1 MTETNDSC
9 AICCDTFNKAT
20 REPVKCP
27 SCDFTACKTCV
38 RKFLTTTTSGPKCM
52 NCNMAWGQNF
62 IIINLNRSWGE
73 GDYRKHRKK
82 LLLEQQLSLVPDTMN
97 QAEQEKFRRDIYK
110 ENQKTQKQIEDL
122 RLQITRL
129 NNDIIANNYR
139 AIGQAIPQRYILNGT
154 NPHQTDA
161 NITTDDNAS
170 LNQRKKFICACPAE
184 NCRGFLSTAYKC
196 GICEQ
201 FTCPDCLVV
210 IGKEKNENHV
220 CDENDKK
227 TAEMIKKDTR
237 PCPNCGERIY
247 KIDGCDQMFCTACH
261 TAFSWNTGEIE
272 KGTVHNP
279 HFNELQRRGGIVPIR
294 NPGDAVCGGMP
305 QITSS
310 ILFEIIFD
318 HNAYREN
325 TNKRAVHNKLSKEI
339 RYTYRI
345 MSEFNQYLLPERRRY
360 VRNGND
366 YAEIRV
372 KYILGDIKKEH
383 MMEEVYKLD
392 KIRQKNTEILNVSE
406 VLGASAIDI
415 FRSIEETTDWGMD
428 VRQLINTN
436 GEAIAFERYY
446 AFVSN
451 ILNEQ
456 ARNELRHN
464 ITKQIEERLDYL
476 DRIVKYYNE
485 QMKNVSISHN
495 CTIDIL
501 HHKKDIDDAQYQK
514 NLRHR
519 YNFHRKGYSYMFESR
534 KFSLMVEKE
543 ASKKIT
549 S

>member
-1 MTETNDSC
+1 
-9 AICCDTFNKAT
+9 
-20 REPVKCP
+20 
-27 SCDFTACKTCV
+27 
-38 RKFLTTTTSGPKCM
+38 
-52 NCNMAWGQNF
+52 
-62 IIINLNRSWGE
+62 
-73 GDYRKHRKK
+73 
-82 LLLEQQLSLVPDTMN
+82 
-97 QAEQEKFRRDIYK
+97 
-110 ENQKTQKQIEDL
+110 
-122 RLQITRL
+122 
-129 NNDIIANNYR
+129 
-139 AIGQAIPQRYILNGT
+139 
-154 NPHQTDA
+154 
-161 NITTDDNAS
+161 
-170 LNQRKKFICACPAE
+170 
-184 NCRGFLSTAYKC
+184 
-196 GICEQ
+196 
-201 FTCPDCLVV
+201 
-210 IGKEKNENHV
+210 
-220 CDENDKK
+220 
-227 TAEMIKKDTR
+227 
-237 PCPNCGERIY
+237 
-247 KIDGCDQMFCTACH
+247 
-261 TAFSWNTGEIE
+261 
-272 KGTVHNP
+272 
-279 HFNELQRRGGIVPIR
+279 
-294 NPGDAVCGGMP
+294 
-305 QITSS
+305 
-310 ILFEIIFD
+310 
-318 HNAYREN
+318 
-325 TNKRAVHNKLSKEI
+325 
-339 RYTYRI
+339 

-372 KYILGDIKKEH
+372 KYILGDIKKED

-456 ARNELRHN
+456 ARTELRDN

-495 CTIDIL
+495 RTVDIL
-501 HHKKDIDDAQYQK
+501 QHKKDIDEAQYQK
-514 NLRHR
+514 NLRHK